1 MKQQNYTTVI
11 FDIDDTL
18 MDFALSEHAAL
29 HNTFMDF
36 DIPNGFINMHKSYR
50 AISKVLWNDLEQ
62 GNIALRE
69 LGVERFRRLFLE
81 HQTDEDPV
89 AFSNTYL
96 SHLGKEAHLMA
107 GALEVLEQLSHC
119 RLVIMTN
126 GFGEVQKSRLLYS
139 ELASHF
145 EHIVISEEAG
155 YQKPDS
161 GIFDYA
167 FSKIGV
173 EAKVKTII
181 VGDSLTSD
189 IQGGINYGIDT
200 VWFNPKGKKNE
211 SDIRPTYEIKDL
223 LEVIDIVNG
232 SFEQGK
238 EGYE

>member
-1 MKQQNYTTVI
+1 MKEQIYTTVI

-36 DIPNGFINMHKSYR
+36 KIPNGFVDMHDSYR

-62 GNIALRE
+62 GDIALRE

-81 HQTDEDPV
+81 HQTDKDPV

-96 SHLGKEAHLMA
+96 GYLGKEAHLMA

-126 GFGEVQKSRLLYS
+126 GFGEVQKSRLQNS

-155 YQKPDS
+155 YQKPNS

-167 FSKIGV
+167 FSKIGI
-173 EAKVKTII
+173 EAKTKTII

-200 VWFNPKGKKNE
+200 VWFNPNGKKNE
-211 SDIRPTYEIKDL
+211 SEIQPTYEIQDL

-232 SFEQGK
+232 SFVNRKGGDK
-238 EGYE
+238 

>member
-1 MKQQNYTTVI
+1 MKEQIYTTVI

-18 MDFALSEHAAL
+18 MDFAVTEQAAL
-29 HNTFMDF
+29 HNTFLEF
-36 DIPNGFINMHKSYR
+36 DIPNGFTDMHGSYR

-81 HQTDEDPV
+81 HQTDTDPTD
-89 AFSNTYL
+89 FSSAYL
-96 SHLGKEAHLMA
+96 NYLGKEVHLMA

-126 GFGEVQKSRLLYS
+126 GFGEVQKSRLQNS
-139 ELASHF
+139 ELANLF

-155 YQKPDS
+155 YQKPNPR
-161 GIFDYA
+161 IFEYA
-167 FSKIGV
+167 FSKIGI
-173 EAKVKTII
+173 EAKAKTII

-200 VWFNPKGKKNE
+200 VWFNPSGKKNDSE
-211 SDIRPTYEIKDL
+211 ILPTYEIQDL
-223 LEVIDIVNG
+223 LEVVDIVKG
-232 SFEQGK
+232 SFIRRKDED
-238 EGYE
+238 E